1 MRRAFLY
8 LALLAAAPAAAQV
21 SAPSTAQAV
30 APAAEQAAP
39 AASPALRSRVQ
50 EIVAILNGG
59 GNYATTFSPAFR
71 AQVPAEKF
79 DTIIKQLTGVGGKVI
94 GVESIAPTRPDAA
107 TVRLTYER
115 GTATLRVA
123 VDSAEPHHVIG
134 LLFNGIEGREASLDA
149 VVTTLAGLPGTTA
162 FAAAKLGT
170 GGPSLVT
177 AHNAD
182 RALAI
187 GSEFKLVILATLV
200 REIDDGKRHWTD
212 TVTLDGTPR
221 PAGTYMFQPRGTK
234 VTLRALA
241 DKMISISDNSATD
254 ILLEELGREK
264 VEAMMP
270 VVGIADPARVRPFL
284 STAEVF
290 KLKGVPGLAE
300 RYLALD
306 EDGRRAMLAGEVAS
320 TPLTA
325 IPATLFADGKPVRI
339 EQLEWF
345 LSPADVV
352 RTLDWLRRH
361 SETGP
366 AAEARAVLSINPA
379 LPPASA
385 AAWRYVGYK
394 GGSEPG
400 VMAMSWLL
408 QAKDGGWYA
417 VSGTWNNPQAGVDE
431 AQFLSLMT
439 RAAALAGQH

>member
-1 MRRAFLY
+1 MRRPFLC
-8 LALLAAAPAAAQV
+8 LAVLAAAPAG
-21 SAPSTAQAV
+21 AQAP
-30 APAAEQAAP
+30 APGAPQAAP
-39 AASPALRSRVQ
+39 AASPALRSRLEEV
-50 EIVAILNGG
+50 VTILNGG
-59 GNYATTFSPAFR
+59 GDYASTFSPAFR

-79 DTIIKQLTGVGGKVI
+79 DAIVKQLTGVGGKVI
-94 GVESIAPTRPDAA
+94 GIESIAPARPDAA
-107 TVRLTYER
+107 VVRLTYER
-115 GTATLRVA
+115 GIATLQVA
-123 VDSAEPHHVIG
+123 VDSAEPHQVVG

-149 VVTTLAGLPGTTA
+149 VVTTLAALPGTTA
-162 FAAAKLGT
+162 FAAARLGT
-170 GGPSLVT
+170 GQPSLVT

-200 REIDDGKRHWTD
+200 REIEDGTRRWTD

-221 PAGTYMFQPRGTK
+221 PAGAYMLQPRGTT

-241 DKMISISDNSATD
+241 DKMISVSDNSATD
-254 ILLEELGREK
+254 ILLDTLGREN

-270 VVGIADPARVRPFL
+270 LVGIADPARVRPFL

-306 EDGRRAMLAGEVAS
+306 ERGRRNMLAVEVAS

-325 IPATLFADGKPVRI
+325 IPSTLFADGKPVRI

-345 LSPADVV
+345 FSPADVI

-361 SETGP
+361 SESGP
-366 AAEARAVLSINPA
+366 AVEARAVLSINPA

-417 VSGTWNNPQAGVDE
+417 VSGTWNDPQAGVNE
-431 AQFLSLMT
+431 ARFASLMT
-439 RAAALAGQH
+439 RAAALAGPH